1 MPQITL
7 RTEAGKSSPN
17 DLQVMVQDKTYE
29 YLMVTVTP
37 EARVS
42 AFLEKDEARVEAEYV
57 EIFMGE
63 DCPFIS
69 RITRV
74 IPGSRTRKG
83 IVLPAEMS
91 EGEQL
96 TLIVER
102 SPRK

>member
-17 DLQVMVQDKTYE
+17 DLQVSVQDKTFE
-29 YLMVTVTP
+29 YLKITVTP

-42 AFLEKDEARVEAEYV
+42 AFLEKDELQVEAEYA
-57 EIFMGE
+57 EIFMGD

-69 RITRV
+69 RITKV
-74 IPGSRTRKG
+74 IPGSRSRKG
-83 IVLPAEMS
+83 IELPGPMS

-96 TLIVER
+96 TLLVER
-102 SPRK
+102 SRR